1 MSTIATDVDTLNTDY
16 TVRTKVS
23 HFSTWKL
30 IMLDTQFIKGQNY
43 GKQNPRGGKTW
54 TRQGVTKLD

>member
-1 MSTIATDVDTLNTDY
+1 MSTIATDVDALNTDY

-30 IMLDTQFIKGQNY
+30 MMLDTQFIKGQN
-43 GKQNPRGGKTW
+43 
-54 TRQGVTKLD
+54 